1 MVGTD
6 LDACATQSTHWIP
19 TAAGR
24 WHSGHV
30 GRPQRWQ
37 RTYDTRSG
45 WRGQTGGAPAG
56 CGPGGWGVEM
66 AQPSMRL

>member
-1 MVGTD
+1 MTTGRPPRTVPPKIVRALGIAR
-6 LDACATQSTHWIP
+6 DASLTQSTHWIP

-37 RTYDTRSG
+37 RT
-45 WRGQTGGAPAG
+45 
-56 CGPGGWGVEM
+56 
-66 AQPSMRL
+66 